1 MKSREIYFF
10 CYIKITLKSELQDK
24 DVVNINDGKRI
35 GNIIDVK
42 IDSEGRTIG
51 LLVERYKFFISM
63 FNNNV
68 VEIKWHQIEKIG
80 KDVILVNINY

>member
-1 MKSREIYFF
+1 MKLSD
-10 CYIKITLKSELQDK
+10 LQDK

-35 GNIIDVK
+35 GNIIDVN
-42 IDSEGRTIG
+42 IDSEGKTTG
-51 LLVERYKFFISM
+51 LMVEKSKFIVSL
-63 FNNNV
+63 FNNNI

>member
-1 MKSREIYFF
+1 MK
-10 CYIKITLKSELQDK
+10 LSELQDK
-24 DVVNINDGKRI
+24 DVVNLKDGKKI

-42 IDSEGRTIG
+42 IDLNGNMEGI
-51 LLVERYKFFISM
+51 LVERYKFLVSL

-68 VEIKWHQIEKIG
+68 VEIKWHDIEKIG

>member
-1 MKSREIYFF
+1 MR
-10 CYIKITLKSELQDK
+10 LSELQDK
-24 DVVNINDGKRI
+24 DVVNISDGKKV

-42 IDSEGRTIG
+42 IDNEGRTIG
-51 LLVERYKFFISM
+51 ILVEKYKFIVSI

-68 VEIKWHQIEKIG
+68 IEIKWHQIEKIG